1 MQHLLRP
8 PRSAFMR
15 GSSHLL
21 KLGLAPRLCLGIVVV
36 AVLWLLLFSVM
47 R

>member
-1 MQHLLRP
+1 
-8 PRSAFMR
+8 MR

-21 KLGLAPRLCLGIVVV
+21 MLGLVPRLCFGAAIV
-36 AVLWLLLFSVM
+36 ALLWLLLFSVM

>member
-1 MQHLLRP
+1 
-8 PRSAFMR
+8 MR

-21 KLGLAPRLCLGIVVV
+21 RLGLVSRLCFSAAIV
-36 AVLWLLLFSVM
+36 ALLWLVLFSVM